1 MEKIMNTVVF
11 IQARLGSTRFPG
23 KIFSKY
29 KNTTMLEVLLKRL
42 SLSKKINKII
52 FLIPDNKENIPLK
65 SFIKKLGY
73 NFFCGSEENVLSRF
87 YFAAQKFKPTTI
99 IRITS
104 DCPLIDPFILD
115 KMIEKYNESKFDYL
129 SNTINPTYPDGFDVE
144 IFSRKTLSLTFKNAY
159 LDYDK
164 EHVTP
169 YIKREKI
176 FNIYNYSQ
184 NKNYSDIRI
193 TLDTRQDLKKIKTV
207 LNYFSPRLDF
217 KFLDILKIPKKIMQ
231 SLLLNRVSN
240 YEMTNGEKM
249 WKKAKEIIPDGNM
262 FFSKRPELF
271 LKKSWPTYYSKAKG
285 CYIWDLDKI
294 RYIDCSYMGIG
305 TNLLGYANKN
315 IDNKVI
321 DSIKNSNMST
331 LNSSE
336 EVFLADK
343 LLNLDKWAGGVKFA
357 RTGGEANL
365 IALRIARSYN
375 KKYKVIFCGY
385 HGWHDWYLS
394 SNLKNKKNLDKHL
407 ISNLKIEGVPR
418 YLKNSTYSFTYN
430 DFDSLKKI
438 IDKEKDIGVLIMEVT
453 RNILP
458 KKNFLNKIRNICT
471 NKNIVLIFDECTSGF
486 RETVGGIHQKFGVNP
501 DIAIYGKA
509 IGNGYAINPIVG
521 KKEIMD
527 CAKKTFISS
536 TFWSDKIGFVAAI
549 ETIRQMEIS
558 RSWIKVKQKGL
569 KIKQTWKKIF
579 IKHKIDADIIG
590 LDSLPTFIFK
600 KDHKLKKTFITLNF
614 LKKKI
619 FATNS
624 FYVSLAHTDK
634 IIDLYLKEFEKII
647 IKLKKQKNLNKEVG
661 DYLAEDTF
669 KRLN

>member
-1 MEKIMNTVVF
+1 MEKNMNTVVF
-11 IQARLGSTRFPG
+11 IQARLGSKRFPR
-23 KIFSKY
+23 KILSKY
-29 KNTTMLEVLLKRL
+29 KKTTMIEILLKRL
-42 SLSKKINKII
+42 NLSKKIKKII
-52 FLIPDNKENIPLK
+52 FVIPDNKENVPLK
-65 SFIKKLGY
+65 NFIKKLGY

>member
-87 YFAAQKFKPTTI
+87 FFAAKKFKPLTI

-115 KMIEKYNESKFDYL
+115 KMIKKFNESKFDYL
-129 SNTINPTYPDGFDVE
+129 SNTIHPTYPDGFDVE
-144 IFSRKTLSLTFKNAY
+144 IFSRKTLSLAFKNAN

-176 FNIYNYSQ
+176 FNTYNYSQ
-184 NKNYSDIRI
+184 NKDYSDIRI
-193 TLDTRQDLKKIKTV
+193 TLDTKKDFENIKSV

-217 KFLDILKIPKKIMQ
+217 KFSEIIKLPVKIKQNLLMKRTPPYKIT
-231 SLLLNRVSN
+231 S
-240 YEMTNGEKM
+240 GEKM
-249 WKKAKEIIPDGNM
+249 WKRAKVSIPDGNM

-285 CYIWDLDKI
+285 CFVWDLDRI
-294 RYIDCSYMGIG
+294 RYIDCSFMGIG
-305 TNLLGYANKN
+305 TNVLGYANDK
-315 IDNKVI
+315 IDNK
-321 DSIKNSNMST
+321 IKDAINNSNMST
-331 LNSSE
+331 LNSPE
-336 EVFLADK
+336 EVLLAEK
-343 LLNLDKWAGGVKFA
+343 LINLHKWAGGVKFA

-375 KKYKVIFCGY
+375 KKFKVIFCGY

-394 SNLKNKKNLDKHL
+394 
-407 ISNLKIEGVPR
+407 LKIEGVPR
-418 YLKNSTYSFTYN
+418 YLKNSTFSFAYN
-430 DFDSLKKI
+430 DFDALKKI

-458 KKNFLNKIRNICT
+458 KNNFLKKIRDIC
-471 NKNIVLIFDECTSGF
+471 NKKNIVLIFDECTSGF
-486 RETVGGIHQKFGVNP
+486 RETFGGIHEKFGINP
-501 DIAIYGKA
+501 DIVVYGKA

-521 KKEIMD
+521 KKDVMD
-527 CAKKTFISS
+527 CAKQTFISS
-536 TFWSDKIGFVAAI
+536 TFLSDKIGYVAAL
-549 ETIRQMEIS
+549 ETIKQMRVT
-558 RSWIKVKQKGL
+558 RSWVKVKQKGI
-569 KIKQTWKKIF
+569 KIKKSWQRIF
-579 IKHKIDADIIG
+579 KKHKIDAEIIG

-600 KDHKLKKTFITLNF
+600 ENHKLNKTFITLNF
-614 LKKKI
+614 LKKN
-619 FATNS
+619 FLATNS
-624 FYVSLAHTDK
+624 FYVSVSHTDN
-634 IIDLYLKEFEKII
+634 IINLYLKEFEKII
-647 IKLKKQKNLNKEVG
+647 IKLKNQKNLNKEVG
-661 DYLAEDTF
+661 EYLAEDSF
-669 KRLN
+669 KRVN

>member
-1 MEKIMNTVVF
+1 MNTVVF

-87 YFAAQKFKPTTI
+87 FFAAKKFKPLTI

-115 KMIEKYNESKFDYL
+115 KMIKKFNESKFDYL
-129 SNTINPTYPDGFDVE
+129 SNTIHPTYPDGFDVE
-144 IFSRKTLSLTFKNAY
+144 IFSRKTLSLAFKNAN

-176 FNIYNYSQ
+176 FNTYNYSQ
-184 NKNYSDIRI
+184 NKDYSDIRI
-193 TLDTRQDLKKIKTV
+193 TLDTKKDFENIKSV

-217 KFLDILKIPKKIMQ
+217 KFSEIIKLPVKIKQNLLMKRTPPYKIT
-231 SLLLNRVSN
+231 S
-240 YEMTNGEKM
+240 GEKM
-249 WKKAKEIIPDGNM
+249 WKRAKVSIPDGNM

-285 CYIWDLDKI
+285 CFVWDLDRI
-294 RYIDCSYMGIG
+294 RYIDCSFMGIG
-305 TNLLGYANKN
+305 TNVLGYANDK
-315 IDNKVI
+315 IDNK
-321 DSIKNSNMST
+321 IKDAINNSNMST
-331 LNSSE
+331 LNSPE
-336 EVFLADK
+336 EVLLAEK
-343 LLNLDKWAGGVKFA
+343 LINLHKWAGGVKFA

-375 KKYKVIFCGY
+375 KKFKVIFCGY

-394 SNLKNKKNLDKHL
+394 SNLKDKKNLDKHL
-407 ISNLKIEGVPR
+407 FSNLKIEGVPR
-418 YLKNSTYSFTYN
+418 YLKNSTFSFAYN
-430 DFDSLKKI
+430 DFDALKKI

-458 KKNFLNKIRNICT
+458 KNNFLKKIRDIC
-471 NKNIVLIFDECTSGF
+471 NKKNIVLIFDECTSGF
-486 RETVGGIHQKFGVNP
+486 RETFGGIHEKFGINP
-501 DIAIYGKA
+501 DIVVYGKA

-521 KKEIMD
+521 KKDVMD
-527 CAKKTFISS
+527 CAKQTFISS
-536 TFWSDKIGFVAAI
+536 TFLSDKIGYVAAL
-549 ETIRQMEIS
+549 ETIKQMRVT
-558 RSWIKVKQKGL
+558 RSWVKVKQKGI
-569 KIKQTWKKIF
+569 KIKKSWQRIF
-579 IKHKIDADIIG
+579 KKHKIDAEIIG

-600 KDHKLKKTFITLNF
+600 ENHKLNKTFITLNF
-614 LKKKI
+614 LKKN
-619 FATNS
+619 FLATNS
-624 FYVSLAHTDK
+624 FYVSVSHTDN
-634 IIDLYLKEFEKII
+634 IINLYLKEFEKII
-647 IKLKKQKNLNKEVG
+647 IKLKNQKNLNKEVG
-661 DYLAEDTF
+661 EYLAEDSF
-669 KRLN
+669 KRVN